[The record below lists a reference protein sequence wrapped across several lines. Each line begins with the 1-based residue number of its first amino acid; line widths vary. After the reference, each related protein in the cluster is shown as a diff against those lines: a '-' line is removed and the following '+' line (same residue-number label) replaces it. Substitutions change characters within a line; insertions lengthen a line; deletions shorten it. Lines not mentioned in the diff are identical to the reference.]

1 MGSFGE
7 ILEELRQD
15 KNLSQKEL
23 GDVLH
28 VTAGTIS
35 NYENDVHLPSSE
47 KLVDLA
53 DFFDVTIDYLLR
65 RCSSSLSPD
74 VWNQVIVDQYTAG
87 ELIQTILHM
96 SLERRRALLLIINDM
111 NLSTTID
118 QVQKKEVL

>member
-1 MGSFGE
+1 MATFGE

-15 KNLSQKEL
+15 KSLSQKEL
-23 GDVLH
+23 GDFLH

-53 DFFDVTIDYLLR
+53 DFFNVTVDYLLG
-65 RCSSSLSPD
+65 RCSANLSPD
-74 VWNQVIVDQYTAG
+74 IWNQVVVDNYTAG
-87 ELIQTILHM
+87 ELIQGILRM
-96 SLERRRALLLIINDM
+96 SMEHRHALMLIINDM

-118 QVQKKEVL
+118 RYHQKENP

>member
-1 MGSFGE
+1 MAKFGE

-23 GDVLH
+23 GDILH

-53 DFFDVTIDYLLR
+53 SIFNVTTDYLLG

-74 VWNQVIVDQYTAG
+74 IWNQVIVDNYTAG
-87 ELIQTILHM
+87 ELIQGILRM
-96 SLERRRALLLIINDM
+96 SMERRHALMLIINDM
-111 NLSTTID
+111 NLSNTID
-118 QVQKKEVL
+118 RHHQKETL

>member
-1 MGSFGE
+1 MAKFGE

-23 GDVLH
+23 GDILH

-53 DFFDVTIDYLLR
+53 NIFNVTTDYLLG

-74 VWNQVIVDQYTAG
+74 IWNQIIVDHYTAG
-87 ELIQTILHM
+87 ELIQGILQM
-96 SLERRRALLLIINDM
+96 SMERRHALMLIINDM

-118 QVQKKEVL
+118 RHHQKETL